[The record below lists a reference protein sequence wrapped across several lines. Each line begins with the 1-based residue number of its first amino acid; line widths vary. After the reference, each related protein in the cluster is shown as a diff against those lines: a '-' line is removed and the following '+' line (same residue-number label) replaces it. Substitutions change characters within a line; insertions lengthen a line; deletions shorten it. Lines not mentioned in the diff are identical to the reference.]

1 MKSKN
6 IPADIRKKT
15 IKEAQSEI
23 KEIIAKLENVETN
36 LENSIEKYNRMVQLN
51 KYIHVKFKQKAQ
63 EIKRS
68 YLKKKN
74 TRKKSKK

>member
-15 IKEAQSEI
+15 IKEAQNEI
-23 KEIIAKLENVETN
+23 KGIIEKLENVETN
-36 LENSIEKYNRMVQLN
+36 LENSMERYNRMMQLN
-51 KYIHVKFKQKAQ
+51 NYIQVKFKQKAQ

-68 YLKKKN
+68 YIQKKN